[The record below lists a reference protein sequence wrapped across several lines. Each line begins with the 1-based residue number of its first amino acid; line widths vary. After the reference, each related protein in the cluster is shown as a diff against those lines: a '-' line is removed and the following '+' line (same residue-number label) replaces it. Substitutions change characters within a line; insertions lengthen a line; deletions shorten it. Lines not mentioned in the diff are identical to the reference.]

1 MKIVLSGIF
10 LGLLLM
16 VVPLYIDYRFRLH
29 LTQKLATSIGRL
41 AFLVAVMAL
50 VVYGGV
56 MIDSVVYDIAMG
68 LLFCVFATWMTL
80 YKARLKPKLLFLPLL
95 GGNVVAVGVVSVYV
109 LLLVMKT
116 DNMLTASLFLSMMIL
131 LSGGVIMSN
140 AKALGAFFS
149 GLRNHGQLYYYLLGN
164 GESHRQAISYFV
176 RRSLR
181 IAMVVEMRRL
191 SYVVL
196 FVSPV
201 LFCGMVMAG
210 ADVLTAAPMQVL
222 LAVMLMAA
230 SLLAVCFTLVVGR
243 KNFFDEYNRL
253 KVRDAKASDQP
264 ASDRPVS
271 DSSASPS
278 VPRGIDPENPQQEA

>member
-140 AKALGAFFS
+140 AKALGAF
-149 GLRNHGQLYYYLLGN
+149 LGCATMDN
-164 GESHRQAISYFV
+164 CI
-176 RRSLR
+176 
-181 IAMVVEMRRL
+181 II
-191 SYVVL
+191 
-196 FVSPV
+196 
-201 LFCGMVMAG
+201 C
-210 ADVLTAAPMQVL
+210 
-222 LAVMLMAA
+222 
-230 SLLAVCFTLVVGR
+230 
-243 KNFFDEYNRL
+243 
-253 KVRDAKASDQP
+253 
-264 ASDRPVS
+264 
-271 DSSASPS
+271 
-278 VPRGIDPENPQQEA
+278 